1 MAVVKQD
8 YSGGGSYPTS
18 AQQLYHELT
27 GNYINGNN
35 VLSTNTNKN
44 VSNAD
49 FGFNSIGSLAKM
61 FTGNAFDNSAFNA
74 AEAQKNRDFQERMS
88 NTAYQRMVKDLQKA
102 GLNPIL
108 ATRTGG
114 ATTPSGSSASSDT
127 SANSAIA
134 SIISSAMNMMSAQ
147 TVAQIY
153 TSASLMQTMM
163 NNATSEFINTNNLS
177 QDTWRTQFKGEVEK
191 YIAGL
196 QSGTSKENSW
206 RQLFGQIGIPLVAGT
221 AYAAGKKFIPGLK
234 YFGKPKIYSN
244 NTW

>member
-1 MAVVKQD
+1 MAKIMQD
-8 YSGGGSYPTS
+8 LTVGGNIPSTAS
-18 AQQLYHELT
+18 QVSKS
-27 GNYINGNN
+27 NN
-35 VLSTNTNKN
+35 NAISTNINKN
-44 VSNAD
+44 VSNAN
-49 FGFNSIGSLAKM
+49 FGFNSIGSLAQM

-88 NTAYQRMVKDLQKA
+88 NTAYQRMVKDLQRA

-108 ATRTGG
+108 ATRTSG
-114 ATTPSGSSASSDT
+114 ATTPSGSTASADT

-163 NNATSEFINTNNLS
+163 NNETSKLINTNNLS
-177 QDTWRTQFKGEVEK
+177 NEVWKTEFNSELQKTLKGMDNETAK
-191 YIAGL
+191 MIAEL

-206 RQLFGQIGIPLVAGT
+206 RSFFAGLGIPMLL
-221 AYAAGKKFIPGLK
+221 AGKKFIPGIK
-234 YFGKPKIYSN
+234 
-244 NTW
+244 

>member
-1 MAVVKQD
+1 MAIIKQD
-8 YSGGGSYPTS
+8 FAGGGSYPTS
-18 AQQLYHELT
+18 AQQLYHEMT
-27 GNYINGNN
+27 GNYVNSNYGI
-35 VLSTNTNKN
+35 STNTNKN
-44 VSNAD
+44 VSKAN

-88 NTAYQRMVKDLQKA
+88 NTAYQRMVKDLQRA

-108 ATRTGG
+108 ATHSGG
-114 ATTPSGSSASSDT
+114 ATTPSGSTASADT

-147 TVAQIY
+147 SVAQIY

-163 NNATSEFINTNNLS
+163 NNSTSELINTNNLS
-177 QDTWRTQFKGEVEK
+177 QDQWKTKFTGDLEK
-191 YIAGL
+191 YIAEL

-206 RQLFGQIGIPLVAGT
+206 RQLIGTLGAPLISALTFDVKGKYNASKAIS
-221 AYAAGKKFIPGLK
+221 AYL
-234 YFGKPKIYSN
+234 N
-244 NTW
+244 R

>member
-1 MAVVKQD
+1 MQD
-8 YSGGGSYPTS
+8 LTVGGNIPSTAS
-18 AQQLYHELT
+18 QVSKS
-27 GNYINGNN
+27 NN
-35 VLSTNTNKN
+35 VLSTNINKN
-44 VSNAD
+44 VSNSN

-61 FTGNAFDNSAFNA
+61 FTGNSFDNSAFNA

-88 NTAYQRMVKDLQKA
+88 NTSYQRMVKDLQRA

-108 ATRTGG
+108 ATHSGG
-114 ATTPSGSSASSDT
+114 STTPSGSSASADS

-163 NNATSEFINTNNLS
+163 NNATSEFINTNNIS
-177 QDTWRTQFKGEVEK
+177 QDQWKTKFSGEVDK
-191 YIAGL
+191 YIADL

-206 RQLFGQIGIPLVAGT
+206 RQLIGTLGAPLISALTYDV
-221 AYAAGKKFIPGLK
+221 KSKFNASKAISSFLG
-234 YFGKPKIYSN
+234 N
-244 NTW
+244 

>member
-1 MAVVKQD
+1 MAKIMQD
-8 YSGGGSYPTS
+8 LTVGGNIPSTAS
-18 AQQLYHELT
+18 QVSKS
-27 GNYINGNN
+27 NN
-35 VLSTNTNKN
+35 NAISTNINKN

-49 FGFNSIGSLAKM
+49 FGFNSIGSIAKM
-61 FTGNAFDNSAFNA
+61 FAGNSFDNSAFNA

-108 ATRTGG
+108 ATRTSG

-163 NNATSEFINTNNLS
+163 NNETSKLINTNNLS
-177 QDTWRTQFKGEVEK
+177 NEVWKTEFNSELQKTLKGMDNETAK
-191 YIAGL
+191 LIAEI

-206 RQLFGQIGIPLVAGT
+206 RSFFAGLGIPMLL
-221 AYAAGKKFIPGLK
+221 AGKKYIPGMK
-234 YFGKPKIYSN
+234 
-244 NTW
+244 

>member
-8 YSGGGSYPTS
+8 FAGGGSYPTS
-18 AQQLYHELT
+18 AQQLYHETT
-27 GNYINGNN
+27 GKYINSNN
-35 VLSTNTNKN
+35 AISTNTNKN
-44 VSNAD
+44 VSNSN

-88 NTAYQRMVKDLQKA
+88 NTAYQRMVKDLQRA

-108 ATRTGG
+108 ATHSGG
-114 ATTPSGSSASSDT
+114 ATTPSGSSASADT

-163 NNATSEFINTNNLS
+163 NNSTSEFINTNNIA
-177 QDTWRTQFKGEVEK
+177 QDQWKTKFTGEVEK
-191 YIAGL
+191 YIADL

-206 RQLFGQIGIPLVAGT
+206 RQLIGQLAGPVLSGLVYDAKSKFNASKAIS
-221 AYAAGKKFIPGLK
+221 AYLGK
-234 YFGKPKIYSN
+234 
-244 NTW
+244 

>member
-1 MAVVKQD
+1 MAIIKQD
-8 YSGGGSYPTS
+8 FAGGGSIPTS
-18 AQQLYHELT
+18 AQQLNKSSY
-27 GNYINGNN
+27 NGI
-35 VLSTNTNKN
+35 STNINKN
-44 VSNAD
+44 VSNSN

-88 NTAYQRMVKDLQKA
+88 NTAYQRMVKDLQRA

-108 ATRTGG
+108 ATHSSG
-114 ATTPSGSSASSDT
+114 ATTPSGSTASADT

-134 SIISSAMNMMSAQ
+134 GIISSAMNMMSAQ

-163 NNATSEFINTNNLS
+163 NNETSKFISNNQLS
-177 QDTWRTQFKGEVEK
+177 NDQWKTQFTGELDK
-191 YIAGL
+191 YIADL

-206 RQLFGQIGIPLVAGT
+206 RQLIGQLAGPLLAGFVNDT
-221 AYAAGKKFIPGLK
+221 KGKYNIAKAVSAYLGK
-234 YFGKPKIYSN
+234 
-244 NTW
+244 

>member
-1 MAVVKQD
+1 MAKIMQD
-8 YSGGGSYPTS
+8 LTVGGNIPSTASQVSKSNS
-18 AQQLYHELT
+18 A
-27 GNYINGNN
+27 I
-35 VLSTNTNKN
+35 STNINKN
-44 VSNAD
+44 VSNAN

-88 NTAYQRMVKDLQKA
+88 NTAYQRMVKDLQRA

-108 ATRTGG
+108 ATHSGG
-114 ATTPSGSSASSDT
+114 ATTPSGSTASSDT

-163 NNATSEFINTNNLS
+163 NNSTSEFINTNNIS
-177 QDTWRTQFKGEVEK
+177 QDKWRTEFQGEVDK
-191 YIAGL
+191 YIADL
-196 QSGTSKENSW
+196 NSDTSKGNSW
-206 RQLFGQIGIPLVAGT
+206 RQLIGQLAGPVLSGLVYDAKSKYN
-221 AYAAGKKFIPGLK
+221 ASKAISAFLGK
-234 YFGKPKIYSN
+234 
-244 NTW
+244 